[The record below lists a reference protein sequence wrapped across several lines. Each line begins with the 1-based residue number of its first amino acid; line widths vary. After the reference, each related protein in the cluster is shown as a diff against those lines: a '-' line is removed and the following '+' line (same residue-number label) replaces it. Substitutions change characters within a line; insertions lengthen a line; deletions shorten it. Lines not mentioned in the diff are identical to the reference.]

1 MAAHKGFSTLASAHN
16 HPYLVRPLSACR
28 RASAWQCGSDSA
40 AVALFVDVKNRRA
53 WDRVEL
59 VGMPCA
65 VSILE
70 DDRTGPSAVVMTAR
84 EATWLLRGRCSWVIV
99 NDDMDNV
106 VSNEYLILS
115 QIVQNCVF
123 EK

>member
-16 HPYLVRPLSACR
+16 HPYHVRPLSACR

-59 VGMPCA
+59 VCMPCA